1 MGNQIIVIGAIV
13 GLFAIFAAVL
23 AWADV
28 TTNRR

>member
-1 MGNQIIVIGAIV
+1 MLNQLIVLAGV
-13 GLFAIFAAVL
+13 VLTFSTFAVVL